1 MASER
6 VVIVGAGQAGGQIAA
21 TLRIAGYAGEI
32 ALVGEEIHAPY
43 HRPPLS
49 KAYLAGKVDIAQVL
63 LRPADFYVKHAIDLK
78 LGARV
83 VAIDR
88 AQNCVT
94 LTTGEMLPYSWLAL
108 ATGARV
114 RSLPIPG
121 AHDPHVFYLRTLADI
136 DHIRSALA
144 GAARIVI
151 IGGGFVGLEA
161 AAVLRTSGLAVTVV
175 EIQDR
180 LMPRVVSPT
189 VSAFY
194 LELHG
199 KRGVEVVTN
208 TGVNAIVGRAV
219 QLTNGRTVPAD
230 AVIIGVGVVPN
241 VELAQ
246 AAGLACD
253 NGIVVDNCA
262 RTEDPRIVAAGD
274 CTQHPNALLGRRLRL
289 ESVHNA
295 VEQAATAAKTI
306 LRIPHPYSQVP
317 WFWSDQYEF
326 KLQMVGISTGY
337 DSEVVR
343 GAIANGKFSV
353 FHYREGKLLAI
364 DSVNRPVD
372 YMQGRRL
379 LGAGLSPTPAQ
390 VADAAF
396 DLKTIVAPN

>member
-21 TLRIAGYAGEI
+21 ALRIAGYVGEI
-32 ALVGEEIHAPY
+32 ALVGEEIHPPY
-43 HRPPLS
+43 QRPPLS
-49 KAYLAGKVDIAQVL
+49 KAYLAGEVDVAQVL
-63 LRPADFYVKHAIDLK
+63 LRPAEYYVKHAIALK

-83 VAIDR
+83 AAIDR
-88 AQNCVT
+88 AEHCVT
-94 LTTGEMLPYSWLAL
+94 LTTGEVLPYSWLAL

-114 RSLPIPG
+114 RPLPIPG
-121 AHDPHVFYLRTLADI
+121 VDDPRVFYLRTLADI
-136 DHIRSALA
+136 DQIRSALA

-151 IGGGFVGLEA
+151 IGGGFIGLEA
-161 AAVLRTSGLAVTVV
+161 AAILRTLGLAVTVI

-189 VSAFY
+189 ISAFY

-199 KRGVEVVTN
+199 KRGVEVMTN
-208 TGVNAIVGRAV
+208 TGVTAIVGRGV
-219 QLTNGRTVPAD
+219 QLTNGRTVRAD

-306 LRIPHPYSQVP
+306 LGTPHPYAQVP

-343 GAIANGKFSV
+343 GTIANGKFSV
-353 FHYREGKLLAI
+353 FYYRAGKLLGI
-364 DSVNRPVD
+364 NSVNRPMD
-372 YMQGRRL
+372 HMQGRRL

-396 DLKTIVAPN
+396 NLKTIVAPN

>member
-6 VVIVGAGQAGGQIAA
+6 VVIVGAGHAGGQIAA
-21 TLRIAGYAGEI
+21 ALRIAGYAGEI
-32 ALVGEEIHAPY
+32 ALLGEEIHPPY
-43 HRPPLS
+43 QRPPLS
-49 KAYLAGKVDIAQVL
+49 KAYLVGKVDVAQVL
-63 LRPADFYVKHAIDLK
+63 LRPAEYYVKHAIALK
-78 LGARV
+78 LGARA

-88 AQNCVT
+88 AEHCVA
-94 LTTGEMLPYSWLAL
+94 LTTGERLPYSWLAL
-108 ATGARV
+108 ATGARA
-114 RSLPIPG
+114 RPLPIPG
-121 AHDPHVFYLRTLADI
+121 VDDPRVFYLRTLADI
-136 DHIRSALA
+136 DRIRSALA
-144 GAARIVI
+144 CAARIVI
-151 IGGGFVGLEA
+151 IGGGFIGLEA

-194 LELHG
+194 LDLHR

-208 TGVNAIVGRAV
+208 TGVTAIAGSAV

-230 AVIIGVGVVPN
+230 AVIIGIGVVPN

-253 NGIVVDNCA
+253 NGIVVDHCA
-262 RTEDPRIVAAGD
+262 RTWDPRVVAAGD
-274 CTQHPNALLGRRLRL
+274 CTQHPNALLGRPLRL

-295 VEQAATAAKTI
+295 VEQATTAAKTI
-306 LRIPHPYSQVP
+306 LGTPHPYAQVP

-326 KLQMVGISTGY
+326 KLQMVGISSGY

-343 GAIANGKFSV
+343 GTITHGKFSV
-353 FHYREGKLLAI
+353 FYYREGKLLAI
-364 DSVNRPVD
+364 DSVNRPMD
-372 YMQGRRL
+372 HMQGRRL
-379 LGAGLSPTPAQ
+379 LGAGLSPAPAQ